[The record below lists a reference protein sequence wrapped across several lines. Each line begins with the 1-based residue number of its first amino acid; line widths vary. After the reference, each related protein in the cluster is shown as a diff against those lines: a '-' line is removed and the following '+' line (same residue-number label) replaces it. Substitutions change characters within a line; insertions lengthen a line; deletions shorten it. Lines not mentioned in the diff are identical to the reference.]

1 MPAFQQYILVI
12 GAFQGLLLFVLLA
25 TDRRTSGAS
34 QLLGVACLCLALFL
48 CVPFIIQAGPDGLF
62 IWLVGWLFYLPASIG
77 GLSYLYCRNSVLGV
91 KFSLRQLL
99 HLWPLLLCYLL
110 TADYIL
116 FSPDKLA
123 RWIDGGNNSYSSSR
137 LVISE
142 YILFGQAFFYFTLT
156 VRLVSRYKR
165 RANDKLANFN
175 PDTFRWLA
183 LFLSMSL
190 CVWFLKALFAFID
203 NVPAV
208 IYYGSDVM
216 IVVLIYVIATAQWRH
231 PQLFTLHKHG
241 EEALTTSLAK
251 EESNKPDGVLDPD
264 TRAEMLA
271 LVKEKM
277 ESNEL
282 FRDSDL
288 TLSRLADATGLNSHH
303 LSEVLNQQAG
313 KNFYQF
319 INAYRV
325 DYVCT
330 RFKQDNESRVLDI
343 AMDAGFSSKSTFNSI
358 FKQFKGLTPTQYRK
372 TALNQA

>member
-1 MPAFQQYILVI
+1 
-12 GAFQGLLLFVLLA
+12 
-25 TDRRTSGAS
+25 
-34 QLLGVACLCLALFL
+34 LLGVACLCLALFL
-48 CVPFIIQAGPDGLF
+48 CVPFIIEAGANGPFL
-62 IWLVGWLFYLPASIG
+62 WLVGWFFYLPASIG
-77 GLSYLYCRNSVLGV
+77 GLSYLYCRNSVLGE
-91 KFSLRQLL
+91 KFSIKQLI
-99 HLWPLLLCYLL
+99 HIWPMLLCYLL
-110 TADYIL
+110 VADYII
-116 FSPDKLA
+116 FAPDKLA
-123 RWIDGGNNSYSSSR
+123 RWIDGGSNTYSSIR

-142 YILFGQAFFYFTLT
+142 YIIFAQAFLYFSLT
-156 VRLVSRYKR
+156 VRLVSQYKR

-241 EEALTTSLAK
+241 EEALTTSL
-251 EESNKPDGVLDPD
+251 ESDESNQPDGVLDPD
-264 TRAEMLA
+264 TRADML
-271 LVKEKM
+271 
-277 ESNEL
+277 ESDEL

-288 TLSRLADATGLNSHH
+288 TLSRLASATGLNSHH

-313 KNFYQF
+313 QNFYQF
-319 INAYRV
+319 INAYRI

-330 RFKQDNESRVLDI
+330 RLQQDSKSRVLDI

-358 FKQFKGLTPTQYRK
+358 FKQFKAVTPTQYRK
-372 TALNQA
+372 NALTKG